1 MSRLA
6 EDFRNYL
13 RIERGMS
20 PNTVASYARDVE
32 GLLTAYKGYR
42 PSDIGTAEV
51 EQYLSKRIQKGLSKR
66 SQARMLSSFRS
77 FFNWCIEEGD
87 LKDNPCDRIRR
98 HHLLGGHPEPG
109 RPAESRHPGGP
120 VRMRPPRE

>member
-6 EDFRNYL
+6 EDYRNYL

-32 GLLTAYKGYR
+32 RLLTAYEGYR
-42 PSDIGTAEV
+42 PADIGTVEV
-51 EQYLSKRIQKGLSKR
+51 ERYLSERIQKGLSKR

-77 FFNWCIEEGD
+77 FSTG
-87 LKDNPCDRIRR
+87 
-98 HHLLGGHPEPG
+98 
-109 RPAESRHPGGP
+109 ASRKAT
-120 VRMRPPRE
+120 